1 MASQKKLSVLMLV
14 APQKEA
20 TRSEP
25 PQHSSSVLWVSS
37 SEEKGKQNVA
47 ARLTTTLHRHRRMLL
62 LLLLSSSV
70 LCKHLPRLHSE
81 SHHDRCIALW
91 SYDVHLKKES
101 VHGRREAVPFVDQ
114 DA

>member
-47 ARLTTTLHRHRRMLL
+47 ARLTTTLHRHLRMLL
-62 LLLLSSSV
+62 LLSSM
-70 LCKHLPRLHSE
+70 LCKHLPRLHFE
-81 SHHDRCIALW
+81 SHHDHCIALW